1 MDYIWE
7 MSMELENDLR
17 ESISRRIFPL
27 PIIYFWFW
35 KRKPLLIPS
44 TFLEYTSTMY
54 YSFLS
59 TLPIWITKTKFSI
72 PLRAFYITDFFCPML
87 EHVLYKIYNY
97 VVIKHVARS

>member
-7 MSMELENDLR
+7 RSMELDNALR

-35 KRKPLLIPS
+35 KRNSLLIPS

-54 YSFLS
+54 YYFLS
-59 TLPIWITKTKFSI
+59 TLLICITSTKCYI
-72 PLRAFYITDFFCPML
+72 PFREFYITDFRSLML
-87 EHVLYKIYNY
+87 EHVL
-97 VVIKHVARS
+97 